1 MTHTQKLQ
9 QIYEAALKDNSEFT
23 KPLTR
28 AFPTSPSAQPVAVSQ
43 PAPAPEP
50 EPVIE
55 VPAAPTADAGLS
67 DAASAELGALLEEQ
81 HQRKT
86 NKHRRETLMTL
97 AVVLALTGG
106 GAGWFVQSPQ
116 RLQAMKEA
124 IHDIRS
130 VGDVKSIV
138 AKYQAALDKI
148 GDRSKQIDQA
158 TISMGVSANQDD
170 AVDPNMNAEM
180 LSLMGG
186 KGKTTG
192 QRNQMV
198 KTAFGSKKDTTEAK
212 SDPQPTAALPRE
224 FSVH

>member
-9 QIYEAALKDNSEFT
+9 EIFEAALKDNSKFT
-23 KPLTR
+23 KEPTR
-28 AFPTSPSAQPVAVSQ
+28 AFPTQPSAQPVAVSP

-50 EPVIE
+50 EPIPE
-55 VPAAPTADAGLS
+55 PAANAGLS
-67 DAASAELGALLEEQ
+67 HSASAELGALLEEQ

-86 NKHRRETLMTL
+86 NKHRRETVVTL
-97 AVVLALTGG
+97 ALVVALTVG

-148 GDRSKQIDQA
+148 SDRSKQIDQA
-158 TISMGVSANQDD
+158 TKRPSRWA
-170 AVDPNMNAEM
+170 
-180 LSLMGG
+180 
-186 KGKTTG
+186 
-192 QRNQMV
+192 
-198 KTAFGSKKDTTEAK
+198 
-212 SDPQPTAALPRE
+212 
-224 FSVH
+224 

>member
-198 KTAFGSKKDTTEAK
+198 KNAFGSKKDTTEAK
-212 SDPQPTAALPRE
+212 SDPQPTAALPHE